1 MHLRRLAEL
10 RKDASVSVL
19 VRLPFRGSTRTGR
32 ISPAYPSTNKL
43 TATSK
48 QPPSTLA
55 HTHERV
61 HTQAQ
66 LAAVHRSFLENFT
79 AVAAAYGSADVFMHV
94 YYDPADPSHMRA
106 LRKFAEMPNVKAI
119 VAEARNHALAV
130 RHTLCTLAPGLPT
143 FSHSGS
149 LASSG
154 CRSGARNWS
163 ASLRLNTTRSSG
175 G

>member
-1 MHLRRLAEL
+1 MSSCG
-10 RKDASVSVL
+10 SVFGGAREPGESVL
-19 VRLPFRGSTRTGR
+19 RTQARMRSLPLPNNHPELALTRM
-32 ISPAYPSTNKL
+32 SVCVYL
-43 TATSK
+43 TAG
-48 QPPSTLA
+48 
-55 HTHERV
+55 
-61 HTQAQ
+61 
-66 LAAVHRSFLENFT
+66 HRSFLENFT

-130 RHTLCTLAPGLPT
+130 RHTLCALTPGLPT
-143 FSHSGS
+143 FSHSS
-149 LASSG
+149 PLASLG
-154 CRSGARNWS
+154 CRSGARSLS